1 MYMEDATDH
10 FLDNNLN
17 GVYVKT
23 LATLP
28 HTLEINS
35 FYYAFVKL
43 YIT

>member
-1 MYMEDATDH
+1 MKDATDH
-10 FLDNNLN
+10 FLDNSFKDF
-17 GVYVKT
+17 YVKT

>member
-1 MYMEDATDH
+1 MKDATDH
-10 FLDNNLN
+10 FLDNIYKN
-17 GVYVKT
+17 VYVKT

-35 FYYAFVKL
+35 FYYAFIKL